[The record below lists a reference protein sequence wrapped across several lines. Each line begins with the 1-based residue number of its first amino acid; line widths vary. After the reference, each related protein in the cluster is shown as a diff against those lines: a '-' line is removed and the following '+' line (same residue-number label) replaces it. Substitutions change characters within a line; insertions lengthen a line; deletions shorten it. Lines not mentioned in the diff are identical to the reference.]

1 MDKQGYLP
9 LSLISSFPRVSQVTK
24 DLNLIALAVMDSE
37 KVELDHTKERIRS
50 RFNPEIWPMELQSQ
64 FSNDEG
70 TNNQSSEHERH
81 PLTVRSPTE
90 ISPPPIKPASEKS
103 SNEDVQEPPKEQPD
117 SSRSTPD
124 SKSQS
129 PESEEKPKKEE
140 ASNTELPVF
149 ADEIKET
156 ADQVISFI
164 YLPEAKGDF
173 LLRRL
178 WSCLKISYNLD
189 LISQFRALM
198 TNPRRKKR
206 ESIST
211 L

>member
-90 ISPPPIKPASEKS
+90 VSPPPPIKPASEKS
-103 SNEDVQEPPKEQPD
+103 SNEEDVQEPPKEQPD

-124 SKSQS
+124 FKSQS
-129 PESEEKPKKEE
+129 PESEEKPKDEE
-140 ASNTELPVF
+140 ASNIELPVF

-156 ADQVISFI
+156 ADQVIRFI
-164 YLPEAKGDF
+164 YLSEAKGDF
-173 LLRRL
+173 FLGVFGHTRDIL
-178 WSCLKISYNLD
+178 
-189 LISQFRALM
+189 QFRS
-198 TNPRRKKR
+198 NS
-206 ESIST
+206 SI
-211 L
+211 